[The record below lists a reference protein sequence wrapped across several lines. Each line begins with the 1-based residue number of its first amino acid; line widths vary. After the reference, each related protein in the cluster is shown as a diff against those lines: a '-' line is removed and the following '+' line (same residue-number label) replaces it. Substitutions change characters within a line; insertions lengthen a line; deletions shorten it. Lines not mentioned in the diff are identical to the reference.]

1 MNNKRSLT
9 QFSLALGLAL
19 SAGLASAAM
28 DETTLA
34 NGKSIHGGSA
44 PASQASKVVDLNA
57 SGQDLNV
64 ECGETITFRNG
75 DKSFSWK
82 FDGVGHRVVDL
93 QAIAPAGFSSKPLK
107 VYVAR
112 NEGERN

>member
-1 MNNKRSLT
+1 MNKRSFT
-9 QFSLALGLAL
+9 QLSLAFGLAL

-28 DETTLA
+28 DNTTLA
-34 NGKSIHGGSA
+34 NGKSIYGSSA
-44 PASQASKVVDLNA
+44 PASQAGKVVDLNA
-57 SGQDLNV
+57 SGQALNI
-64 ECGETITFRNG
+64 ECGEAVTFRNG

-112 NEGERN
+112 NDGERT